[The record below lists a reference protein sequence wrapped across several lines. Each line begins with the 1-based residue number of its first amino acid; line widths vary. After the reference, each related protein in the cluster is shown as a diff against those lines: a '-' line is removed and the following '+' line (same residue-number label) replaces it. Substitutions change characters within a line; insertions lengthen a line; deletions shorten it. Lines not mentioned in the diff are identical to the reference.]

1 MRALLALGLQFARAI
16 DALNEAVGR
25 GVKWLVLIATLISA
39 GNASLRYGFDL
50 SSNAW
55 LELQWYLFAL
65 IFLLGAGYT
74 LKHNGHVRIDVIYSR
89 LSLRTQAWI
98 DLFGS
103 LLFLLPVA
111 GLMVWFS
118 WSMFVEAWS
127 IQEVSADSGG
137 LLRWPIKLAL
147 PLGFGLLFL
156 QGVAETIKRIGML
169 SGQLPFAREQA
180 EEIA

>member
-1 MRALLALGLQFARAI
+1 MRGLLALGLQFARAI

-25 GVKWLVLIATLISA
+25 GVKWLVLAATLISA
-39 GNASLRYGFDL
+39 GNAALRYGFGL

-74 LKHNGHVRIDVIYSR
+74 LKHNGHVRIDVIYGR
-89 LSLRTQAWI
+89 LGPRTQAWI
-98 DLFGS
+98 DLFGGV
-103 LLFLLPVA
+103 LFLLPVA
-111 GLMVWFS
+111 GLMAWFS
-118 WSMFVEAWS
+118 WSVFAESWA

-156 QGVAETIKRIGML
+156 QGLAETIKRAGML
-169 SGQLPFAREQA
+169 AGLLPFGNEQA
-180 EEIA
+180 EEVA

>member
-1 MRALLALGLQFARAI
+1 MRGLLALGLQFARAI

-25 GVKWLVLIATLISA
+25 GVKWLVLAATLISA
-39 GNASLRYGFDL
+39 GNAALRYGFGL

-74 LKHNGHVRIDVIYSR
+74 LKHNGHVRIDVIYGR
-89 LSLRTQAWI
+89 LGPRTQAWI
-98 DLFGS
+98 DLFGGV
-103 LLFLLPVA
+103 LFLLPVA
-111 GLMVWFS
+111 GLMAWFS
-118 WSMFVEAWS
+118 WSVFAESWA

-156 QGVAETIKRIGML
+156 QGLAETIKRAGML
-169 SGQLPFAREQA
+169 AGQLPYSNEQA
-180 EEIA
+180 EEVA

>member
-1 MRALLALGLQFARAI
+1 MQALLVLGLQIARGI

-25 GVKWLVLIATLISA
+25 GVKWLVLTATLVSA
-39 GNASLRYGFDL
+39 GNALLRYGFDL

-74 LKHNGHVRIDVIYSR
+74 LKHNGHVRIDVIYGR
-89 LSLRTQAWI
+89 LGPRGQAWI

-103 LLFLLPVA
+103 ILFLLPVA
-111 GLMVWFS
+111 GLMAWLS
-118 WSMFVEAWS
+118 WAMFLDAWQ
-127 IQEVSADSGG
+127 IQETSADSGG

-156 QGVAETIKRIGML
+156 QGVAEIIKRIGML
-169 SGQLPFAREQA
+169 SGRLPFPVERA
-180 EEIA
+180 EEVV